1 MANFRDFNHNEQPE
15 NDGFE
20 NLFNEY
26 QEFLNSDGNEV
37 SPKPINEETPKV
49 VRGLK
54 GDKGDPGERGLRG
67 LRGITGPK
75 GERGDRGEKGE
86 KGDPGGPPGPTGTQG
101 ERGPKGEVGSR
112 GEKGDRGETGSQG
125 APGPQGLRGEKGDK
139 GDKGDRGLQG
149 EQGPQGEQ
157 GEQGEQG
164 PQGEQGLRGDKGDRG
179 ERGNDGE
186 IGSAGPKGDK
196 GDRGEVGPQG
206 VAGPKGDRGE
216 QGPKGE
222 KGDKGDQGERGITG
236 DSGIVKAIYPLRYD
250 GRSKIISIDTSQIN
264 KGTTVIG
271 NPGGGLD
278 TAFKYIEVS
287 GQPGLT
293 AVQYDK
299 ETLRFVAG
307 NNIILATDSNANAV
321 TISSIGGQGSVGPTG
336 PIGPTGYGFTAA
348 SVSGDNYLYI
358 SILYPDGST
367 GSPIQLGYVKG
378 ATGPTGAGANI
389 TEYVQTFNGLTGNVT
404 GLTQAAG
411 TTFGAVQYR
420 DFALGA
426 TGLSA
431 SSQFVWGS
439 EGLWVNNKIT
449 ITGSGN
455 FIRFPDGSTQST
467 AFLPSVIQQLNT
479 IISNLQTALAAGDLN
494 QDGTVDGADLGILL
508 SGWGPVGSQS
518 PGTVIDDSLY
528 PPVDTL
534 NELKT
539 LVVYNRGSRNYNR
552 ISQDNLLTTTVRSL
566 NGMTGNVNISGY
578 KFTLGATAPTGASSG
593 DRWVNINDA
602 ILYTFI
608 VEAGETAGQWVN
620 FSAAVRGA
628 TGEAGAT
635 GPQGNTG
642 ATGPQGATG
651 AIGPTGPQGNTGA
664 TGPQGATGEQGP
676 AGATGPQG
684 NTGATGATGPQGE
697 IGPQGIQG
705 ESFYFRGPYGGSEIV
720 YNLNDV
726 VTFIGNSYICLTN
739 GLTGSQPD
747 SLVGWDVF
755 VEKGSTGS
763 TGATGPQGNTGATG
777 PQGNTGATGPTGPQG
792 NTGAIGPTGP
802 IGPTGAGGALGY
814 WGSFWSTQDQIAV
827 TANTEYQITYNNTDP
842 DSNGVS
848 TSNGSRINFANAGV
862 YSIIYSVQFVNAD
875 NQIQDANIWLKKNG
889 SNVADSDS
897 KWSVVERHGG
907 VDGHAIGSVNYVL
920 KLNAG
925 DYLELA
931 WKTTD
936 PDLSIQYLSAVS
948 PAPAIPSIIL
958 TATQVMYTQVGPTGA
973 TGEQGPAGA
982 TGPQGNT
989 GATGPQGA
997 TGAAGTQ
1004 GATGEQGPAGATGP
1018 QGNTGSAGPQG
1029 ATGPSEDVLSVF
1041 IDSTPDDIS
1050 TGKKAYR
1057 LIPYDCEALQWYVV
1071 SGQTGSIQFDVK
1083 KSSFAN
1089 YPSTTTIVG
1098 SDYPSLSGQFKASN
1112 TGITAWS
1119 GMSAGDMV
1127 DFAINSN
1134 TGIQSVGLFIK
1145 IRRLT

>member
-1 MANFRDFNHNEQPE
+1 
-15 NDGFE
+15 
-20 NLFNEY
+20 
-26 QEFLNSDGNEV
+26 
-37 SPKPINEETPKV
+37 
-49 VRGLK
+49 
-54 GDKGDPGERGLRG
+54 
-67 LRGITGPK
+67 
-75 GERGDRGEKGE
+75 
-86 KGDPGGPPGPTGTQG
+86 
-101 ERGPKGEVGSR
+101 
-112 GEKGDRGETGSQG
+112 
-125 APGPQGLRGEKGDK
+125 
-139 GDKGDRGLQG
+139 
-149 EQGPQGEQ
+149 
-157 GEQGEQG
+157 
-164 PQGEQGLRGDKGDRG
+164 
-179 ERGNDGE
+179 
-186 IGSAGPKGDK
+186 
-196 GDRGEVGPQG
+196 
-206 VAGPKGDRGE
+206 
-216 QGPKGE
+216 
-222 KGDKGDQGERGITG
+222 
-236 DSGIVKAIYPLRYD
+236 LRYD

-651 AIGPTGPQGNTGA
+651 ATGPQGATGATGPQGATGEQGPAGATGPQGNTGA
-664 TGPQGATGEQGP
+664 TGPQGATGAAGTQGATGEQGP

-705 ESFYFRGPYGGSEIV
+705 ESFYFRGPYGGSEII

-726 VTFIGNSYICLTN
+726 VTFIGSSYICLTN

-763 TGATGPQGNTGATG
+763 TGATGPQGNTGATGPQGATGAIGPTGPQGNTGAIGPTGPQGNTGATGPQGNTGAIGPTGPQGNTGATGSTG

-848 TSNGSRINFANAGV
+848 ISNSSRINFANAGV

-897 KWSVVERHGG
+897 KWSVVARHGG

-931 WKTTD
+931 WQTTD
-936 PDLSIQYLSAVS
+936 LDLSIQYLSAVS